1 MNFFQSLPDEINVQI
16 LSYLN
21 NFSDFRK
28 VNKIRGLAHI
38 LNWQFWRKKS
48 LQDFKVSFWYFD
60 LPIQQNRKLTGEQ
73 RFLEIHSKFKLIPES
88 LARIENGRVE
98 GIYNDTAAKSICEN
112 RKDVE
117 FLSYL
122 TNRKYPAGRYE
133 TIKLEKVASEAR
145 LKKIGI
151 CRSTH
156 RLINTRLLFNDVT
169 EYDEYMNEA
178 ERILYSSE
186 DFNPNQEP
194 LYYCP
199 PLVLLVRGS
208 ALAFRGREQDFPF
221 VKEVFIN
228 SNQLHRN
235 IILNF
240 TLISRNT
247 KHFIQLWELNP
258 PVNTEFREFLYHTAY
273 FCANIE
279 AISFLQSQGISPSFS
294 LSIQCLA
301 MGFAFD
307 PHPVEVYQIL
317 QEAKRGKF
325 STLDFCH
332 EAFRIDLD
340 IRILLNLPRERE
352 NCLTD
357 FNSDVR
363 SLRYFALIEFQ
374 STNHFFDRHAHS
386 SIIRKKIYQEL
397 GIPVKFT
404 PKKKFQG
411 IPPDF
416 LECFLKEE

>member
-1 MNFFQSLPDEINVQI
+1 MDFFQSLPDEINVQI
-16 LSYLN
+16 LSYLG

-28 VNKIRGLAHI
+28 VNKIPGLAHI

-48 LQDFKVSFWYFD
+48 LQDFKVPFWYFD
-60 LPIQQNRKLTGEQ
+60 LPIQQSRKLTGEQ

-88 LARIENGRVE
+88 LARIENRKVE

-151 CRSTH
+151 CRSIH
-156 RLINTRLLFNDVT
+156 RLINTRMLFNDIS
-169 EYDEYMNEA
+169 EYNEYMNEA
-178 ERILYSSE
+178 EGIIDSSE
-186 DFNPNQEP
+186 DFIPNQEP
-194 LYYCP
+194 FYYCP

-208 ALAFRGREQDFPF
+208 ALAFRGREKDFPF

-228 SNQLHRN
+228 SNQSHQN

-240 TLISRNT
+240 TLISRNA
-247 KHFIQLWELNP
+247 KHFVQLWELNP
-258 PVNTEFREFLYHTAY
+258 PVNVEFQEFLYHMAY

-279 AISFLQSQGISPSFS
+279 AISFLRSQNVSLNFS
-294 LSIQCLA
+294 LSIHCLA
-301 MGFAFD
+301 IGFAFD
-307 PHPVEVYQIL
+307 PHPVEVYRIL
-317 QEAKRGKF
+317 QEIIQGKPAL
-325 STLDFCH
+325 LDLCY

-352 NCLTD
+352 NCLTNP
-357 FNSDVR
+357 NSDVS
-363 SLRYFALIEFQ
+363 SLRYFAQIE
-374 STNHFFDRHAHS
+374 SRLNSHFFDRHVHS
-386 SIIRKKIYQEL
+386 SVIRKKIYQEL
-397 GIPVKFT
+397 GISIKFT
-404 PKKKFQG
+404 PKKKSQT
-411 IPPDF
+411 IPHD
-416 LECFLKEE
+416 LLDYFLKEE